1 MNRKDS
7 ARVERL
13 AHALASKKRTK
24 PEPEPPAVSRV
35 EPPTWEKRLEER
47 ALRDRWPM
55 TQELRLKILGRL
67 MGIIDWRATTGEYMP
82 PSYRDVN
89 AAAKTIL
96 LADRLNVDQEKRAAE
111 AIAAKNEATADPTCG
126 EHGRTVDP
134 ARYAWYD
141 DGCPCGVPPGE
152 CKIHPR
158 ARVSQRPPEGEWT
171 KWFLMGGRGSGK
183 TKAGA
188 EWVRHLAENGLAKRI
203 ALVAPTAADVRDVMV
218 QGESGIVSVSRPDF
232 MPTYQPSIRRLT
244 WPNGV
249 LATCFSANEPDRL
262 RGPQHDH
269 AWIDEPAAWRYGQ
282 QTFDM
287 LMFGLRI
294 GENPQLVA
302 TSTPKTTKLIK
313 GLVADP
319 KVIVTNC
326 TTYDNRAHLAESFFS
341 EIISKYEGTR
351 LGEQEIL
358 AQLLDIAEGAWFPM
372 FSVARHVSDS
382 AEHDTRFPIRIA
394 IDAGSSRYTGAV
406 LFQVR
411 PQPNNW
417 PKITVFADYL
427 AIDVMS
433 CDNAEA
439 IRRLCVGIQPK
450 GPDIVR
456 LDPAA
461 SARTSL
467 GPVAYNEY
475 ARIFGDR
482 ITARW
487 PSHGVADGLGQIEI
501 MLAVVPRE
509 PRLVVHPRC
518 KHLIAAMQSYRREE
532 RGGEFLDTPVDP
544 QHPAED
550 LVDALRG
557 GVRDAFPEGRTAPSN
572 VRSVPAA
579 RIL

>member
-1 MNRKDS
+1 VR
-7 ARVERL
+7 
-13 AHALASKKRTK
+13 
-24 PEPEPPAVSRV
+24 
-35 EPPTWEKRLEER
+35 
-47 ALRDRWPM
+47 
-55 TQELRLKILGRL
+55 
-67 MGIIDWRATTGEYMP
+67 
-82 PSYRDVN
+82 
-89 AAAKTIL
+89 
-96 LADRLNVDQEKRAAE
+96 
-111 AIAAKNEATADPTCG
+111 
-126 EHGRTVDP
+126 
-134 ARYAWYD
+134 
-141 DGCPCGVPPGE
+141 
-152 CKIHPR
+152 
-158 ARVSQRPPEGEWT
+158 
-171 KWFLMGGRGSGK
+171 RGSGK
-183 TKAGA
+183 PKGGA
-188 EWVRHLAENGLAKRI
+188 EWVRHLAETGAAKRI

-218 QGESGIVSVSRPDF
+218 QGESGIMSVSRPEF

-249 LATCFSANEPDRL
+249 LATCFSADEPDRL

-319 KVIVTNC
+319 KVVVTNC

-358 AQLLDIAEGAWFPM
+358 ARLLDIAEGAWFPM
-372 FSVARHVSDS
+372 FSVARHVADS
-382 AEHDTRFPIRIA
+382 ADYDTRYPVRIA
-394 IDAGSSRYTGAV
+394 IDAGTSRHTGAV

-411 PQPNNW
+411 PQVNDW
-417 PKITVFADYL
+417 PKITVFADYH
-427 AIDVMS
+427 AIDVVS
-433 CDNAEA
+433 ADNAVA
-439 IRRLCVGIQPK
+439 IRKLSSGFQER

-461 SARTSL
+461 SARTSI
-467 GPVAYNEY
+467 GPAAYNEY
-475 ARIFGDR
+475 ARVFGDR

-501 MLAVVPRE
+501 MLGLPPCGEQGRTAKE
-509 PRLVVHPRC
+509 PRLVIHPRC

-557 GVRDAFPEGRTAPSN
+557 GIRDAMPEGRTSPSVVRTIRAGN
-572 VRSVPAA
+572 VF
-579 RIL
+579 